1 MNRYLVESPHKREEC
16 ARMIKDVYSLGSLP
30 HFDWGCEADVHV
42 GWAIVEAESE
52 DEALFVVPPLVR
64 HQARAV
70 RLVKYSPE
78 DVKRW

>member
-52 DEALFVVPPLVR
+52 DDPETVRVPVPIASLFPNRRLPAASVVPPV
-64 HQARAV
+64 
-70 RLVKYSPE
+70 
-78 DVKRW
+78 